1 MFQSCGKETMKA
13 LHQTPTAPLAHL
25 TAVHLLGRIL
35 ERLDHSPDGPS
46 QRTRYQ
52 AAMQHLSK
60 ALDRVE
66 QTFVVRQVLEA
77 NQAPVRKILL
87 VK

>member
-1 MFQSCGKETMKA
+1 MNAMR
-13 LHQTPTAPLAHL
+13 HTPTAPLTHL

-35 ERLDHSPDGPS
+35 ERLDRTNGPTSP
-46 QRTRYQ
+46 TRYQ

-66 QTFVVRQVLEA
+66 QAFVVRQVLEA
-77 NQAPVRKILL
+77 NQAPVRNILL